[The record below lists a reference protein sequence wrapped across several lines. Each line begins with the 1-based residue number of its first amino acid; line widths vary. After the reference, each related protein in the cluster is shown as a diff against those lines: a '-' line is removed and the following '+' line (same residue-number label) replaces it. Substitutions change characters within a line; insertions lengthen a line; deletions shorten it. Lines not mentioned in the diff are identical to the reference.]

1 MNTEIMKQKI
11 KELLDVDTNSLNMK
25 LPIALGKTEDGTICF
40 RDLTSLHHILIAGAA
55 DQGKTSCL
63 NGMIASLSKSS
74 QRPEIVSISAKGM
87 YELYHDN
94 TIPLNNGT

>member
-11 KELLDVDTNSLNMK
+11 KELLDVDTNSLKMK

-63 NGMIASLSKSS
+63 NGNSFTIKKQSK
-74 QRPEIVSISAKGM
+74 A
-87 YELYHDN
+87 
-94 TIPLNNGT
+94 